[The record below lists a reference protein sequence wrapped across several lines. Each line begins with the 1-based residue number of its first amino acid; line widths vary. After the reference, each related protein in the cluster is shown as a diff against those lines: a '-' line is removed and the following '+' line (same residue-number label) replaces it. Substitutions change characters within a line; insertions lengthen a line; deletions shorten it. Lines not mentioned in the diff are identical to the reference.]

1 MSVGLARSNN
11 GLALAAPHNR
21 YFIANTNQGYGTA
34 MPRGPFSIQGKTCTM
49 EEEEKM
55 LTRVGVPVELEAEH
69 SAPDP
74 EPTLIC
80 FSHLRW
86 NFVFQRPQHL
96 MSRFAREMNVI
107 FWEEPIEIAAN
118 ETAYLQVREAQD
130 ADNVRLV
137 VPHLP
142 AGMPEGAR
150 EAALKRL
157 LDAHLA
163 SRRGPLITW
172 YYTPMMLPFSRHLEP
187 DVTVFDA
194 MDELSKF
201 KFAPER
207 LLDLEQELIER
218 ADVVFTGGSSL
229 YEAKKN
235 RHANVHCFPSSVDR
249 AHFAKARAHQFDPA
263 DQEDLPR
270 PRLGFYGVID
280 ERFDTELLAKIA
292 EMRPQWSFVMVG
304 PVVKISEEDLPK
316 RGNIHYLGG
325 KTYAQLPSYLSGWDV
340 ALMPFAMNESTQF
353 ISPTKTPEYLA
364 GGKPV
369 VSTPIRDVVRHY
381 GELEGVKIAST
392 PEEFVAACEQAL
404 ELSRNPE
411 NGWLAE
417 ADLMLSASSWD
428 TTQARMA
435 GLIADI
441 MGVRTGASTP
451 ALLVAAE

>member
-1 MSVGLARSNN
+1 
-11 GLALAAPHNR
+11 
-21 YFIANTNQGYGTA
+21 
-34 MPRGPFSIQGKTCTM
+34 
-49 EEEEKM
+49 M
-55 LTRVGVPVELEAEH
+55 LTRVGVPVEFEAEP

-74 EPTLIC
+74 EPTTLIC

-107 FWEEPIEIAAN
+107 YWEEPMEIEPK

-130 ADNVRLV
+130 AANVRIA

-142 AGMPEGAR
+142 KGMPEDAR

-163 SRRGPLITW
+163 SQHGSLIAW
-172 YYTPMMLPFSRHLEP
+172 YYTPMMLPFSRHIEP
-187 DVTVFDA
+187 TVTVFDA

-201 KFAPER
+201 KFAPVK
-207 LLDLEQELIER
+207 LLELEQELIDR

-229 YEAKKN
+229 FEAKKD
-235 RHANVHCFPSSVDR
+235 RHDNVYCFASSVDR
-249 AHFAKARAHQFDPA
+249 AHFAKARARQFDPA

-280 ERFDTELLAKIA
+280 ERFDIDLLAKVA
-292 EMRPQWSFVMVG
+292 EMRPNWSFVMVG
-304 PVVKISEEDLPK
+304 PVVKIAPEDLPK
-316 RGNIHYLGG
+316 RHNIHYLGG
-325 KTYAQLPSYLSGWDV
+325 KTYDQLPSYLSGWDV

-364 GGKPV
+364 GGRPV
-369 VSTPIRDVVRHY
+369 VSTPVRDVVRHY
-381 GELEGVKIAST
+381 GELEGVQIAST
-392 PEEFVAACEQAL
+392 AEEFVEGCERAL
-404 ELSRNPE
+404 ELARNPE
-411 NGWLAE
+411 SGWLAE

-435 GLIADI
+435 GLIADV
-441 MGVRTGASTP
+441 MGTRTGATSP
-451 ALLVAAE
+451 AMLVAAE